1 MNVTKPGERND
12 DWNVSSYFVKVRGL
26 KYLWGSAGL
35 TKDVTLEKAFIL
47 HIANDLSGAPV
58 KIGLRVASGTKT
70 EFGTIEPGER
80 ISLSVNNISGLY
92 ADCSSESLV
101 HCLITPFV

>member
-1 MNVTKPGERND
+1 MNATKPGERND
-12 DWNVSSYFVKVRGL
+12 EGNGSTYSVKIRGL

-35 TKDVTLEKAFIL
+35 TKDVTFEKALIL

-58 KIGLRVASGTKT
+58 KIGLQVAAGTKT

-92 ADCSSESLV
+92 ADCGSESLV
-101 HCLITPFV
+101 HCWVSPYL